1 MRPSS
6 SPPGVFFRRLEA
18 FLGRLESPRAAVFTV
33 VLATLLAATS
43 VGPHRALDDYVLG
56 LIARGEGSAL
66 GLERGKL
73 DLFLFTTGDPSNNRK
88 LMDTG
93 LMLPWWTDPHL
104 RIAFFRPLSS
114 LTHWLDER
122 LWPASAVL
130 MHAHSLAWFAALIGA
145 VAVLYRRLEP
155 SLGLAGL
162 SLGLYA
168 FDDAHGL
175 ALAWLA
181 NRNALIATL
190 FGCLALTSHDASR
203 RQGNRLAAVFA
214 PALLLVGLLAGEA
227 AIGVLGYLIAYAL
240 CRDESRPLKRALSV
254 LPYLVVVGVWRVLW
268 SRGGYGARGSGAYID
283 PLGDPVG
290 FFRVLPARLVV
301 MFHGQ
306 FSKPPSDLAF
316 LAPPTQQAFLVV
328 VATVTVVLVGW
339 VLFRVVVVEGDRTT
353 RFWAVGMGLSLL
365 PLAAT
370 FPNDRLLL
378 FAGVGAMPLLAR
390 LFQGFVARGVRGE
403 NEGRGRTLVIL
414 GLAFLHVL
422 AAPPLLALR
431 AAQMELFGVTH
442 DRAARGIP
450 SDPSVAGKTVVIVA
464 APTVIFA
471 NYIQAQRA
479 FEGTPRP
486 AHLYVLSSASSPI
499 AVERSGE
506 QAITLRPTQ
515 GFLYTPL
522 EQHYRGGAPL
532 VRGDRVSLSTMTAD
546 VVETGQTG
554 RPGAVRFSF
563 DSPRNDYV
571 FVTWQHDRFVPFA
584 LPDAGRPALLPEEDF
599 GKILMETAIGG
610 KGGA

>member
-1 MRPSS
+1 M
-6 SPPGVFFRRLEA
+6 
-18 FLGRLESPRAAVFTV
+18 GRLESPWAARFTIL
-33 VLATLLAATS
+33 LATVLGATS
-43 VGPHRALDDYVLG
+43 VGPHRALDDYVLA
-56 LIARGEGSAL
+56 LIARGEGAAL
-66 GLERGKL
+66 GLVRSRL
-73 DLFLFTTGDPSNNRK
+73 DLFLFTTGDPANNHE

-114 LTHWLDER
+114 LTHLLDER
-122 LWPASAVL
+122 LWPSSPIL
-130 MHAHSLAWFAALIGA
+130 MHAQSLAWFAALLTT
-145 VAVLYRRLEP
+145 VAVLYRKVEP
-155 SLGLAGL
+155 SLVLAGL

-168 FDDAHGL
+168 LDDAHGL

-190 FGCLALTSHDASR
+190 FGCLSLVNHVAAR
-203 RQGNRLAAVFA
+203 RDGNRPAGVLAPV
-214 PALLLVGLLAGEA
+214 LLLVGLLAGEA

-240 CRDESRPLKRALSV
+240 CCDEGRPSKRALTLV
-254 LPYLVVVGVWRVLW
+254 PYLVVVGAWRVLW

-290 FFRVLPARLVV
+290 FLEVLPARLVV

-316 LAPPTQQAFLVV
+316 LAPPTQQAFLV
-328 VATVTVVLVGW
+328 AFSTVTVVLVGW
-339 VLFRVVVVEGDRTT
+339 VLFRVVVTEGDRTS

-378 FAGVGAMPLLAR
+378 FVGLGAMPLLGR
-390 LFQGFVARGVRGE
+390 LFHGFVARAARGE
-403 NEGRGRTLVIL
+403 TEGHGRALVVVGL
-414 GLAFLHVL
+414 GLLHVV
-422 AAPPLLALR
+422 AAPVLLAVR
-431 AAQMELFGVTH
+431 AGQMELFGVTH
-442 DRAARGIP
+442 DRGAQGIP

-479 FEGTPRP
+479 IEGIPRP
-486 AHLYVLSSASSPI
+486 RHLYILSGASSPI
-499 AVERSGE
+499 SVERSGA
-506 QAITLRPTQ
+506 QTITLRPEQ

-522 EQHYRGGAPL
+522 EQHYRGSAPL
-532 VRGDRVSLSTMTAD
+532 NRGDRVELSAMTAEIT
-546 VVETGQTG
+546 ETGPAG
-554 RPGAVRFSF
+554 RPSAVRFSF
-563 DSPRNDYV
+563 DAPRADYV
-571 FVTWQHDRFVPFA
+571 FVTWKSGRFVPFA
-584 LPDAGRPALLPEEDF
+584 LPDVGRPVALPEEDF
-599 GKILMETAIGG
+599 GKILMETATGG